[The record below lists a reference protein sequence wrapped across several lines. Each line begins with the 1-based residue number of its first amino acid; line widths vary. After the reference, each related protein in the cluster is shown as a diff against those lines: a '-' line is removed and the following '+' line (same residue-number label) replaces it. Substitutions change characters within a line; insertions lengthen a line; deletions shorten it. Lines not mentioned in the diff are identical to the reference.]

1 MGDACGRETTIG
13 RVTPHIRR
21 VIQRMPLGSD
31 RIRML
36 GGLDFTKEFVL
47 KTCANDQ
54 KLLIAFLLLASMP
67 VSAQISRET
76 LAKKTTINGP
86 TAVAL
91 DHDGHLFVVEEEENR
106 IRR

>member
-1 MGDACGRETTIG
+1 MKYGPVTEFLVNAVTVHVDSGQKHLSGNATYQALMGDACGRETIIG

-54 KLLIAFLLLASMP
+54 K
-67 VSAQISRET
+67 R
-76 LAKKTTINGP
+76 
-86 TAVAL
+86 
-91 DHDGHLFVVEEEENR
+91 
-106 IRR
+106 